1 MFKRKEQAMREEAR
15 KAIVEAL
22 KNGYAGYY
30 RDLHSEVFNTN
41 CYIIGAEQARKALKE
56 YDVFEALACLRWLL
70 LYRSGGAPKRSNSIE
85 RGKSIMTNNLFLKEF
100 EFST

>member
-56 YDVFEALACLRWLL
+56 YDVFEAIRKVQKYEQNNFGEISTDLGDPEQIVNMLYYIIGEEVLL
-70 LYRSGGAPKRSNSIE
+70 E
-85 RGKSIMTNNLFLKEF
+85 M
-100 EFST
+100 